1 MLQENLIS
9 LTIATLF
16 KLTFERKKLDLEKR
30 KDPISAEINF
40 KVIEVLLL
48 KWFNFEVR
56 KK

>member
-48 KWFNFEVR
+48 K
-56 KK
+56 